1 MFNSK
6 ENYKIYKN
14 GNYYVGIN
22 LDTGTKFQY
31 LPESLEHEG
40 YKPEFAES
48 VDMQIT
54 NKCSIGCPFCY
65 ADAKA
70 NNEHPDLKKYEK
82 LFDSFHPYTEIAIN
96 GNDFDHPDLDWF
108 LKKMKEKKVIVNVTF
123 HFLQFINAFESI
135 KKYKDEGYI
144 KGIGISFNN
153 DIAMFVHKYIM
164 NPIDIPPVR
173 SFIKTNKD
181 IVAHIIAGKFEKGIL
196 LANIVCL
203 GIKKLLVLGNKNKGR
218 NKDTEYDIIDTKRV
232 LYHYKRFF
240 DVIAYDTLA
249 IKQLDLKDDM
259 TEEEYDLH
267 YLGDDGT
274 SSFYID
280 LCTGTY
286 NISSSSNKE
295 PYVIKDNESVDFMF
309 KQIRTNMKY

>member
-1 MFNSK
+1 MIKSN
-6 ENYKIYKN
+6 EDYKIYKN

-40 YKPEFAES
+40 YKPNFAES

-108 LKKMKEKKVIVNVTF
+108 LKKMKEKEVIVNVTF
-123 HFLQFINAFESI
+123 HFLQYMKAYRSI
-135 KKYKDEGYI
+135 MKYKNEGYI
-144 KGIGISFNN
+144 KGIGISFNS
-153 DIAMFVHKYIM
+153 DISDIVHEYNIELGDRLS
-164 NPIDIPPVR
+164 IR
-173 SFIKTNKD
+173 FIKETKD
-181 IVAHIIAGKFEKGIL
+181 IVAHVIAGKFEENDLIP
-196 LANIVCL
+196 NIRHL
-203 GIKKLLVLGNKNKGR
+203 GIRKLLVLGNKDKGR
-218 NKDTEYDIIDTKRV
+218 NKDTEYDIIDTKRI
-232 LYHYKRFF
+232 LHDYKRYF

-249 IKQLDLKDDM
+249 IKQLHIKDDM

-280 LCTGTY
+280 LCNGTY
-286 NISSSSNKE
+286 NISSSCNKE
-295 PYVIKDNESVDFMF
+295 PYVITDDESIDVMF
-309 KQIRTNMKY
+309 NNIRTDMK

>member
-1 MFNSK
+1 MIKSN
-6 ENYKIYKN
+6 ENYKIYQN

-108 LKKMKEKKVIVNVTF
+108 LKKMKEK
-123 HFLQFINAFESI
+123 
-135 KKYKDEGYI
+135 
-144 KGIGISFNN
+144 
-153 DIAMFVHKYIM
+153 
-164 NPIDIPPVR
+164 
-173 SFIKTNKD
+173 
-181 IVAHIIAGKFEKGIL
+181 EKRI
-196 LANIVCL
+196 
-203 GIKKLLVLGNKNKGR
+203 
-218 NKDTEYDIIDTKRV
+218 
-232 LYHYKRFF
+232 
-240 DVIAYDTLA
+240 
-249 IKQLDLKDDM
+249 
-259 TEEEYDLH
+259 
-267 YLGDDGT
+267 
-274 SSFYID
+274 
-280 LCTGTY
+280 
-286 NISSSSNKE
+286 
-295 PYVIKDNESVDFMF
+295 
-309 KQIRTNMKY
+309 

>member
-82 LFDSFHPYTEIAIN
+82 LFDSFHKYTEIAIN

-108 LKKMKEKKVIVNVTF
+108 LKKMKEKEVIVNVTF

-135 KKYKDEGYI
+135 KKYKTEGYI
-144 KGIGISFNN
+144 KGIGISFNS
-153 DIAMFVHKYIM
+153 DISDIVHKYTTVE
-164 NPIDIPPVR
+164 PVDR
-173 SFIKTNKD
+173 LAIRFIRKNKD
-181 IVAHIIAGKFEKGIL
+181 IVAHIIAGKFEENSL
-196 LANIVCL
+196 LANIKYL
-203 GIKKLLVLGNKNKGR
+203 GINKLLVLGNKDKGR
-218 NKDTEYDIIDTKRV
+218 NKDVEYNITNTKMMLKV
-232 LYHYKRFF
+232 HKQFF

-249 IKQLDLKDDM
+249 IKQINLKDDM

>member
-6 ENYKIYKN
+6 ENYQIYKN

-48 VDMQIT
+48 IDMQIT

-82 LFDSFHPYTEIAIN
+82 LFDSFHKCTEIAIN

-108 LKKMKEKKVIVNVTF
+108 LKKMKEKEVIVNVTF
-123 HFLQFINAFESI
+123 HFLQFVNAFESI
-135 KKYKDEGYI
+135 KKYKTEGYI
-144 KGIGISFNN
+144 KGIGISFNS
-153 DIAMFVHKYIM
+153 DISDIVHKYTTVE
-164 NPIDIPPVR
+164 PVDR
-173 SFIKTNKD
+173 LAIRFIRENKD
-181 IVAHIIAGKFEKGIL
+181 IVAHIIAGKFEENSL
-196 LANIVCL
+196 LANIKYL
-203 GIKKLLVLGNKNKGR
+203 GINKLLVLGNKDKGR
-218 NKDTEYDIIDTKRV
+218 NKDVEYNITNTKMMLKV
-232 LYHYKRFF
+232 HKQFF

-249 IKQLDLKDDM
+249 INQLHLKDDM
-259 TEEEYDLH
+259 TEEEYDLY

-295 PYVIKDNESVDFMF
+295 PYIIKDNESVDFMF